1 MSVARGPVG
10 RRISVWGVTGAGKT
24 TLSRE
29 LGARLGLAVIEL
41 DALRHRRGWD
51 STSYEELRPQL
62 AARLDAAVDGWVCDG
77 LYSKLMDVYLPRI
90 DTLIILDPPWVRSFA
105 RLLRRTLGR
114 GVARARLYGPEG
126 PRESLAVTF
135 FSRES
140 ILWWS
145 IRTHRQKRR
154 TFAERRATLPASVRV
169 HVLRRQ
175 RDVDALLAAIASS
188 SAA

>member
-62 AARLDAAVDGWVCDG
+62 AARLDE
-77 LYSKLMDVYLPRI
+77 
-90 DTLIILDPPWVRSFA
+90 T
-105 RLLRRTLGR
+105 
-114 GVARARLYGPEG
+114 
-126 PRESLAVTF
+126 SLASLVPDGPLCLAGAITL
-135 FSRES
+135 RLKES
-140 ILWWS
+140 TS
-145 IRTHRQKRR
+145 
-154 TFAERRATLPASVRV
+154 
-169 HVLRRQ
+169 
-175 RDVDALLAAIASS
+175 
-188 SAA
+188 